1 MNNAIRT
8 LSTYLLPASASGRT
22 LAAGSFVDAFG
33 SGLFLAVSTLYFVGT
48 VGISPSAIALT
59 LAVAGSLGLLTGA
72 PSGRL
77 ADRLGVRR
85 VYLCLL
91 ALRGLAY
98 GLFVLVHGFTG
109 YFLVTCVATVLD
121 RGCSPLNQAAVRL
134 VVGAKDR
141 NRTMSS
147 IRALRNV
154 GYTAGT
160 LVAAS
165 AVAVHSRGLI
175 QLLFAVNALTFLV
188 TAWCSR
194 RALTMIQLFGGAAE
208 AARGSGPGPA
218 GPASA
223 AESSCASA
231 RVPSPFRV
239 PTFMALTLGNGLMCL
254 HDTILVVLL
263 PVWVL
268 HHHAIPLGIVP
279 VLLSVNTALTV
290 ALQIWI
296 SSLVLGRTTVLG
308 LLWGAVAA
316 LCTAC
321 ALFALAGLTPALL
334 AMAAVGLAVALLTV
348 GENFHAAASWY
359 LSDALA
365 PPDAYARYI
374 GAFTTG
380 VTAHGLLG
388 PALVL
393 GVLFPLGTAG
403 WAVLGALFA
412 AGAGGMTLGAT
423 RLKPALPTAAP
434 VAAAMTTT

>member
-1 MNNAIRT
+1 M
-8 LSTYLLPASASGRT
+8 STRLLPASTAGRT
-22 LAAGSFVDAFG
+22 LAVGSFVDAFG

-48 VGISPSAIALT
+48 VGIAPSEIALT
-59 LAVAGSLGLLTGA
+59 LAVAGGLGLLTGA

-91 ALRGLAY
+91 ALRGIAY
-98 GLFVLVHGFTG
+98 GLYVLVHGFTG

-121 RGCSPLNQAAVRL
+121 RGCSPLSQAAVRR
-134 VVGAKDR
+134 VVGARDR

-147 IRALRNV
+147 IRALRNI

-165 AVAVHSRGLI
+165 AVAAHSRGLI
-175 QLLFAVNALTFLV
+175 HLLFAVNGLTFLV

-194 RALTMIQLFGGAAE
+194 RALGLVPATDGAA
-208 AARGSGPGPA
+208 AAPAADDGPR
-218 GPASA
+218 SA
-223 AESSCASA
+223 A

-239 PTFMALTLGNGLMCL
+239 PAFMALTLGNGLMCL
-254 HDTILVVLL
+254 HDTVLIVLL

-268 HHHAIPLGIVP
+268 HHQAIPLGAVP
-279 VLLSVNTALTV
+279 VLLAVNTALTV
-290 ALQIWI
+290 TVQVGI
-296 SSLVLGRTTVLG
+296 SSLTLGRGTALR

-316 LCTAC
+316 LCTGC
-321 ALFALAGLTPALL
+321 ALFALAGRASALPAT
-334 AMAAVGLAVALLTV
+334 AAVGLAVVLLTV

-359 LSDALA
+359 LSDAMA
-365 PPDAYARYI
+365 PPDAYTRYL
-374 GAFTTG
+374 GAFTTS

-393 GVLFPLGTAG
+393 GVLFPMGTAG

-412 AGAGGMTLGAT
+412 AGAGSMTLGAAQ
-423 RLKPALPTAAP
+423 LKPPLPAAVP
-434 VAAAMTTT
+434 SAATITT

>member
-1 MNNAIRT
+1 M
-8 LSTYLLPASASGRT
+8 STRLLPASTAGRT

-48 VGISPSAIALT
+48 VGIAPSEIALT

-91 ALRGLAY
+91 ALRGIAY
-98 GLFVLVHGFTG
+98 GLYVLVHGFTG

-121 RGCSPLNQAAVRL
+121 RGCSPLSQAAVRQ

-147 IRALRNV
+147 IRALRNI

-165 AVAVHSRGLI
+165 AVAAHSPGLI
-175 QLLFAVNALTFLV
+175 HLLFAVNGLTFLA

-194 RALTMIQLFGGAAE
+194 RALGMVPATDGAT
-208 AARGSGPGPA
+208 AAPA
-218 GPASA
+218 ADGAPSA
-223 AESSCASA
+223 A

-239 PTFMALTLGNGLMCL
+239 PAFMALTLGNGLMCL
-254 HDTILVVLL
+254 HDTVLIVLL

-268 HHHAIPLGIVP
+268 HHHAIPLGTVP
-279 VLLSVNTALTV
+279 VLLAVNTALTV
-290 ALQIWI
+290 AVQVGI
-296 SSLVLGRTTVLG
+296 SSRTLGRSTALR
-308 LLWGAVAA
+308 LLWGAVTA

-321 ALFALAGLTPALL
+321 ALFALAGRASAVPATV
-334 AMAAVGLAVALLTV
+334 AVGLAVVLLTV
-348 GENFHAAASWY
+348 GENFHAAVSWY
-359 LSDALA
+359 LSDAMA
-365 PPDAYARYI
+365 PPEAYTRYL
-374 GAFTTG
+374 GAFTTS
-380 VTAHGLLG
+380 VTAQGLLG

-393 GVLFPLGTAG
+393 GVLFPMGTAG
-403 WAVLGALFA
+403 WAVLGGLFA
-412 AGAGGMTLGAT
+412 AGAGGMSLGAAQ
-423 RLKPALPTAAP
+423 LKPPLPAAVP
-434 VAAAMTTT
+434 SAATITT